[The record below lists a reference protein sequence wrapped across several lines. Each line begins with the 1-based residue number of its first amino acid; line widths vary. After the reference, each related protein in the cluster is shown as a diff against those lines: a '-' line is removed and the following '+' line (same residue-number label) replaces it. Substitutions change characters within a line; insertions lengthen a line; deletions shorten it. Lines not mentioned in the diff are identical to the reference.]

1 MWNNWDQEHWM
12 SSEEIRLFSFL
23 CSRERRT
30 RQPTPELRSPSS
42 QSLRTTERVITINC
56 MVAAF
61 AIAAL
66 LVSLIYGLT

>member
-12 SSEEIRLFSFL
+12 SSEEIRLFSFSAHVSAARGNQL
-23 CSRERRT
+23 RNCVLRAANPSE
-30 RQPTPELRSPSS
+30 QPSASF
-42 QSLRTTERVITINC
+42 TINC

-66 LVSLIYGLT
+66 FGSLIYGLT